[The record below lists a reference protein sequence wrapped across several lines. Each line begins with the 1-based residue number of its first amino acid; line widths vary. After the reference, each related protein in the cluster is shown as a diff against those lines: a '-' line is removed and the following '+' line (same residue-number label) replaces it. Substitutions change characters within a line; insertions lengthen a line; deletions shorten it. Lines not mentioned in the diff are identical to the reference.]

1 MTPSLFE
8 STARQPARRPPVES
22 ALVDPLR
29 DGRAVRV
36 VLYTSSDCWRGAGI
50 SYLEIAAALDASG
63 FAPQVAATN
72 QAVADEFTAAGLR
85 PAVLSPGRG
94 ESSRL
99 RAYLRA
105 QEADLVIVDR
115 AHDLRVATLATLGTR
130 VPVIFRYNHFRQRP
144 PSDALIRVAYRTTL
158 REQIF
163 LSSVGRE
170 GVLAQTPFMRRV
182 AATTIHEGV
191 DAAAFRPNRR
201 AATEFRRGAG
211 IGNRPFLLAVG
222 ALSPEKR
229 YEVLFSALRLM
240 RHRAPR
246 LVIFG
251 EGPQER
257 ELRVKA
263 AQLRLDVSFLGRVPR
278 AQLVGA
284 YSACSAF
291 VHPGCVETFGL
302 AVLEAMACARPV
314 IASAGGA
321 LPEVIGRDGT
331 CGTLVVPNSAWDLAG
346 TIARVM
352 AEPENAA
359 RQGIRARERASRQF
373 SVASMHRGYAQLAA
387 RHTGYRL
394 ITGA

>member
-1 MTPSLFE
+1 MAS
-8 STARQPARRPPVES
+8 
-22 ALVDPLR
+22 
-29 DGRAVRV
+29 
-36 VLYTSSDCWRGAGI
+36 YTSPIPPSPMTRTT
-50 SYLEIAAALDASG
+50 SYL
-63 FAPQVAATN
+63 
-72 QAVADEFTAAGLR
+72 
-85 PAVLSPGRG
+85 PAILSPGRG

-105 QEADLVIVDR
+105 QEAELVIVDR

-130 VPVIFRYNHFRQRP
+130 VPVIFRYNHFRERP

-170 GVLAQTPFMRRV
+170 GVLAKTPFMRRV

-211 IGNRPFLLAVG
+211 VGNRPFLLAVG

-240 RHRAPR
+240 RHRAPH

-346 TIARVM
+346 TIARVI